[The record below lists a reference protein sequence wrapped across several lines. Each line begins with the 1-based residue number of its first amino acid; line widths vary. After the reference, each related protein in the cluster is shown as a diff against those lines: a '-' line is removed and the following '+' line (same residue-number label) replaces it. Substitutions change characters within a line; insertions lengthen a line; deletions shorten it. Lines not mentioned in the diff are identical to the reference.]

1 MTQELHIALIGSVC
15 CKIAVTII
23 TTKFVV
29 AGIAG
34 CKLEQTPPWMD
45 KKYWFHCNKRSICH
59 SELDSESKLYR
70 MLLLCNWFVKN
81 QNLLNTCKPFKF
93 LQYIQTIANL

>member
-1 MTQELHIALIGSVC
+1 MAQELHIALIGSVC

-34 CKLEQTPPWMD
+34 CKLEQTTPWMD
-45 KKYWFHCNKRSICH
+45 KKYWFHNK
-59 SELDSESKLYR
+59 LDLI
-70 MLLLCNWFVKN
+70 F
-81 QNLLNTCKPFKF
+81 
-93 LQYIQTIANL
+93 